1 VITFNTAIHSKHKW
15 SCGCAEKYT
24 QLFPGLSFLDD
35 TTWAKTGVTDLK
47 HLDEKVKK
55 ARRFSKT
62 LKNVTDLA
70 MLETLNTVSQLSK
83 TY

>member
-15 SCGCAEKYT
+15 LGGCAEKYT
-24 QLFPGLSFLDD
+24 PLFPCLSFVDD
-35 TTWAKTGVTDLK
+35 TTWAKTGVIDLK
-47 HLDEKVKK
+47 HLDEKVNK

-70 MLETLNTVSQLSK
+70 MLGTLTL
-83 TY
+83 